1 MFHKIRANTNILYIR
16 IAFFLFLYDKW
27 IDRIVYTY
35 FMYDFRKIKKELSNE
50 PVPGINPSGFLIDM
64 IDVVNLAIII
74 GSNIPPIW

>member
-1 MFHKIRANTNILYIR
+1 M
-16 IAFFLFLYDKW
+16 
-27 IDRIVYTY
+27 Y
-35 FMYDFRKIKKELSNE
+35 FMYDFRKKKELSNE